1 MGSRCA
7 AWCVPSI
14 ERRSRAV
21 WHRTRPTDSTYRFV
35 TRSQLEALPD
45 PIEVLSY
52 EFTSVSD
59 EQGRRRVVASDR
71 PRTYRVPYYGRYA
84 PTSTVPFPAAYL
96 FPAQLREVAEKLV
109 QHGVVVEMLA
119 QPCTLSVDVFHV
131 QKLEATSRP
140 YQGHYLV
147 TLTGSWQGER
157 KVFAPGDF
165 LVDTAQPLA
174 PLIGCLLEPESD
186 DGLCAWNF
194 FDRYLYVSQ
203 WASQPASFPVSKA
216 VERPK
221 VARRVWQTGAGR

>member
-1 MGSRCA
+1 
-7 AWCVPSI
+7 
-14 ERRSRAV
+14 
-21 WHRTRPTDSTYRFV
+21 
-35 TRSQLEALPD
+35 
-45 PIEVLSY
+45 
-52 EFTSVSD
+52 
-59 EQGRRRVVASDR
+59 
-71 PRTYRVPYYGRYA
+71 
-84 PTSTVPFPAAYL
+84 
-96 FPAQLREVAEKLV
+96 V

-131 QKLEATSRP
+131 QKVEATSRP